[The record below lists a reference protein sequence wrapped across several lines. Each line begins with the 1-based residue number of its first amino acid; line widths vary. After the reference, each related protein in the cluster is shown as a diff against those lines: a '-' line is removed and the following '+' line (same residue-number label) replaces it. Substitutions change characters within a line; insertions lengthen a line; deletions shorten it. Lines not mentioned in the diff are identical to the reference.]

1 MKGYRC
7 KKRKGISTSTIRA
20 NILKIEELPF
30 AELYELTFFQKQ
42 DLDTLKE
49 FLEKR
54 GKPFGIHLPFVF
66 RYAAVHPNPTSLDI
80 NLRNDTYAVNIESA
94 SFAKSF
100 GAEYVVV
107 HFPNA
112 KQNEAWKDV
121 YGIVMESLE
130 HFYELNKIIETRLEN
145 VYMNDYFHSP
155 DDYLFVLKETGCTM
169 CLDIGH
175 LLIDSEVYDF
185 DPVYFIEKLADFITE
200 FHIYYADLRTY
211 EQCHH
216 APWGDSFN
224 FRRVLDVIKEFDGVD
239 FVAEPSNDCP
249 NQLSKL
255 IEFLEV
261 ML

>member
-20 NILKIEELPF
+20 NILKIHELPLM
-30 AELYELTFFQKQ
+30 ELYELTFFQKQ
-42 DLDTLKE
+42 DLDILKE

-54 GKPFGIHLPFVF
+54 GKSFGIHLPFVF
-66 RYAAVHPNPTSLDI
+66 RYASVHPNPTSLDK
-80 NLRNDTYAVNIESA
+80 NLRNDTYVVNIEGA
-94 SFAKSF
+94 RFAKSF

-112 KQNEAWKDV
+112 KQKEAWKDV

-130 HFYELNKIIETRLEN
+130 HFYELNKIIETRIEN
-145 VYMNDYFHSP
+145 VYMNDYFHSA

-175 LLIDSEVYDF
+175 LLIDSEVYNF
-185 DPVYFIEKLADFITE
+185 DPVSFIEKLADLITE
-200 FHIYYADLRTY
+200 FHIYYADPRTY
-211 EQCHH
+211 EECHH

-224 FRRVLDVIKEFDGVD
+224 FNRVLDVIKEFDGVD

-249 NQLSKL
+249 KL
-255 IEFLEV
+255 LFKLMEFLEV